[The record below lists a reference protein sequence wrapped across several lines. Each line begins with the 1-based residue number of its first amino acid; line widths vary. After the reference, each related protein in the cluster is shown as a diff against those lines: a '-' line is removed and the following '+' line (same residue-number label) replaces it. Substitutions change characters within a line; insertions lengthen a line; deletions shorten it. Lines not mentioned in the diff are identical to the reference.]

1 MTKRSIYDVE
11 KHSAI
16 AILENAAGFTR
27 ARRFMVWSGNKMAA
41 LGYVYTSGRQASC
54 FPKRCTS
61 WKDTGANYLE
71 VQILPCV
78 LVYDWDL

>member
-1 MTKRSIYDVE
+1 MLGIYDEEKRSAV
-11 KHSAI
+11 

-27 ARRFMVWSGNKMAA
+27 ARHFMVQSRNKMAA

-61 WKDTGANYLE
+61 WNDMGANYLE
-71 VQILPCV
+71 VQILPRV